1 MGRAVT
7 VTSMLSNSGLHAVT
21 FKLKKM
27 FPIIPLLKINVI
39 KSHATDFGINFQVLT
54 FSIGHSFS
62 VGKIQ
67 LIVEINNK

>member
-1 MGRAVT
+1 
-7 VTSMLSNSGLHAVT
+7 
-21 FKLKKM
+21 M